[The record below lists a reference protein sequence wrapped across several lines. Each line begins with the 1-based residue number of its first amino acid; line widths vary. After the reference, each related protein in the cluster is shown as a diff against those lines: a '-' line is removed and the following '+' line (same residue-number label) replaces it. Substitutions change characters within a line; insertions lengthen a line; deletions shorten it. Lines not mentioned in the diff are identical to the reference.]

1 LAEEM
6 KKQEK
11 TMKKFARQE
20 QTKQLKTKV
29 PVQQSTPELSP
40 RERYEARMDLAK
52 SMLTTNDGWV
62 ELVPDPAGLA
72 HEQPFETIERQR
84 TYEPELRRYFDFK
97 MDYYPHYE
105 RPMTVNSLR
114 DWAAF
119 IDIHDDTVEAKF
131 PIDRDIRAYISAFR
145 MSLQRNY
152 RRFVVQRRRDQLILL
167 LTLLAPLALWTFVP
181 GVRPQDAPEA
191 MQGLANLFTGGGRD
205 YAVGTLSVFTLMFVG
220 LLYNLSQSRKVLAST
235 LHANAGDL
243 KAKVQRRINS
253 LHQGYNHSVK
263 AVNEAELNA
272 TTDDER
278 WVDDAKYWAQIALW
292 KPKRIEHI
300 EKFYQSE
307 MQRLRVGAFRWRVAM
322 RLLGWAMVA
331 TTVVLAASFGV
342 VSGDPVGY
350 SLAGL
355 VGVLSFLHYQII
367 LSKPYIVELTDI
379 RRFIGENDWKRF
391 SDINFDE
398 DFADIIRRDKV
409 RIRQEKARGG
419 MLGRAA

>member
-1 LAEEM
+1 
-6 KKQEK
+6 
-11 TMKKFARQE
+11 MKKFARQVE
-20 QTKQLKTKV
+20 TKKLKTKD
-29 PVQQSTPELSP
+29 PVQQKAAEPSP
-40 RERYEARMDLAK
+40 KECYEARMDLAR

-62 ELVPDPAGLA
+62 ELVPDPSGLA
-72 HEQPFETIERQR
+72 PEHPFESIQQQR
-84 TYEPELRRYFDFK
+84 SYEPELRRYFDFH
-97 MDYYPHYE
+97 MDYYPHYD
-105 RPMTVNSLR
+105 RPMTVTSLH
-114 DWAAF
+114 DWGSF

-131 PIDRDIRAYISAFR
+131 PIDRDIRAYITAFR
-145 MSLQRNY
+145 LSLQRNY
-152 RRFVVQRRRDQLILL
+152 RRFVVRRRRDQLLLL
-167 LTLLAPLALWTFVP
+167 LTLLVPLAAWALVP
-181 GVRPQDAPEA
+181 AWRPETTPDKF
-191 MQGLANLFTGGGRD
+191 MGLAGFVSGEGRTMSI
-205 YAVGTLSVFTLMFVG
+205 AVASIFVLIFGG
-220 LLYNLSQSRKVLAST
+220 LLYNMSQSRKVLAST

-263 AVNEAELNA
+263 AVNEAELSA
-272 TTDDER
+272 SSEDDR

-331 TTVVLAASFGV
+331 ITIGAAAALGYV
-342 VSGDPVGY
+342 AGDPVGIT
-350 SLAGL
+350 LAGV
-355 VGVLSFLHYQII
+355 VGVLSFLHYRII

-409 RIRQEKARGG
+409 RIRQEKSRGG

>member
-1 LAEEM
+1 M
-6 KKQEK
+6 K
-11 TMKKFARQE
+11 TSARQVE
-20 QTKQLKTKV
+20 TKKLKTKA
-29 PVQQSTPELSP
+29 PAQQKAVEPSAK
-40 RERYEARMDLAK
+40 ERYDARMDLAR

-62 ELVPDPAGLA
+62 ELIPDPAGLA
-72 HEQPFETIERQR
+72 PERPFEAIEQQR
-84 TYEPELRRYFDFK
+84 TYEPELRRYFDFH
-97 MDYYPHYE
+97 MDYYPHYD
-105 RPMTVNSLR
+105 RPMTVSNLR
-114 DWAAF
+114 DWGSF

-131 PIDRDIRAYISAFR
+131 PIDRDIRAYITAFR
-145 MSLQRNY
+145 LSLQRNY
-152 RRFVVQRRRDQLILL
+152 RRFVVRRRRDQLLLL
-167 LTLLAPLALWTFVP
+167 LTLLAPLAGWALMPSW
-181 GVRPQDAPEA
+181 RPQSAPEDFLRLSGFVA
-191 MQGLANLFTGGGRD
+191 GEARSASI
-205 YAVGTLSVFTLMFVG
+205 AVATIFVLIFGG
-220 LLYNLSQSRKVLAST
+220 LLYNMSQSRKVLASN

-272 TTDDER
+272 SSDDER

-331 TTVVLAASFGV
+331 VAIAAAASLGFV
-342 VSGDPVGY
+342 AGDPVGIT
-350 SLAGL
+350 LATIAGA
-355 VGVLSFLHYQII
+355 LSFLHYRII

-391 SDINFDE
+391 ADINFDE

-409 RIRQEKARGG
+409 RIRQEKGRGG
-419 MLGRAA
+419 MVGRAA